1 MMQPMRVPS
10 AAVPTFV
17 EVGTI
22 RAAAEAAGLRLPDA
36 VYGNVASALNA
47 GKHLLLTGG
56 RGVGKTWLALAI
68 TRAAA
73 QAGKARGA
81 TVVTGAPAL
90 DLVVDAASRGRWVI
104 VDELDQSDPDAALSP
119 LSSFLAGVPV
129 TIDGEEAAPAD
140 GWRIV
145 ATWNGEPPRAQILRR
160 FALVDVP
167 PPASEDL
174 RRLLEQAASGDQ
186 AAVGAAER
194 LAETGLGTA
203 VLLDAARHAAARNA
217 VAPTDEPTLA
227 REVFDAYAA
236 PLQDP

>member
-1 MMQPMRVPS
+1 MGP
-10 AAVPTFV
+10 
-17 EVGTI
+17 
-22 RAAAEAAGLRLPDA
+22 
-36 VYGNVASALNA
+36 AS
-47 GKHLLLTGG
+47 
-56 RGVGKTWLALAI
+56 GKTWLALAI

-104 VDELDQSDPDAALSP
+104 VDELDQSDPDEALRP

-140 GWRIV
+140 GWRIDRDL
-145 ATWNGEPPRAQILRR
+145 ERRAAAR
-160 FALVDVP
+160 AD
-167 PPASEDL
+167 PPAL
-174 RRLLEQAASGDQ
+174 RARRRPAARVRRPPALLEQAASGDQ